1 MTKDVVRLVIFKLG
15 DGMFAFDIFSVHR
28 VVRYGGASAVTDV
41 PGWIEGVLEYE
52 GQVIPIVDLRRR
64 VELAERGVSAE
75 TRVLVLNTFSGWVG
89 AVVDSVLEVAI
100 VPAADIAPPPALFR
114 GLSAEFMRGIAKL
127 RGERLAVILDADRVL
142 ASTDRIVL
150 ESNAVEIGARG

>member
-1 MTKDVVRLVIFKLG
+1 MKTETTRLVIFKLG
-15 DGMFAFDIFSVHR
+15 DGLFAMDIFAVHR

-64 VELAERGVSAE
+64 MELPRDGVKPE

-89 AVVDSVLEVAI
+89 AVVDAVLEVAV
-100 VPAADIAPPPALFR
+100 VPVSDIAPPPPLFR
-114 GLSAEFMRGIAKL
+114 GLSAEFMKGIARL
-127 RGERLAVILDADRVL
+127 GGERLAVMLDADRVL
-142 ASTDRIVL
+142 ESTDRIVL
-150 ESNAVEIGARG
+150 EADGAELGAGG

>member
-1 MTKDVVRLVIFKLG
+1 MKKDVVKLVIFKLG
-15 DGMFAFDIFSVHR
+15 DSMFAIDIFSVHR

-64 VELAERGVSAE
+64 VELAERDVSAE

-89 AVVDSVLEVAI
+89 AVVDSVLEVA
-100 VPAADIAPPPALFR
+100 VVRTADVSPPPALFR
-114 GLSAEFMRGIAKL
+114 GLAAEFMRGIAKL
-127 RGERLAVILDADRVL
+127 GGERLAVILDADRVL

-150 ESNAVEIGARG
+150 EPNSVEVGARG

>member
-1 MTKDVVRLVIFKLG
+1 MKTETTRLVIFKLG
-15 DGMFAFDIFSVHR
+15 DGLFAMDIFAVHR

-64 VELAERGVSAE
+64 MELPRDGVRPE

-89 AVVDSVLEVAI
+89 AVVDSVLEVAV
-100 VPAADIAPPPALFR
+100 VPVADIAPPPPLFR
-114 GLSAEFMRGIAKL
+114 GLSAEFMKGMARLG
-127 RGERLAVILDADRVL
+127 GERLAVILDADRVL
-142 ASTDRIVL
+142 ESTDRIVL
-150 ESNAVEIGARG
+150 EPDGAELGAGG

>member
-1 MTKDVVRLVIFKLG
+1 MKTETTRLVIFKLG
-15 DGMFAFDIFSVHR
+15 DGLFAMDIFAVHR

-64 VELAERGVSAE
+64 MELPRDGVKPE

-89 AVVDSVLEVAI
+89 AVVDAVLEVAV
-100 VPAADIAPPPALFR
+100 VPVSDIAPPPSLFR
-114 GLSAEFMRGIAKL
+114 GLSAEFMKGIARL
-127 RGERLAVILDADRVL
+127 GGERLAVMLDADRVL
-142 ASTDRIVL
+142 ESTDRIVL
-150 ESNAVEIGARG
+150 EADGAELGAGG

>member
-1 MTKDVVRLVIFKLG
+1 MKTETTRLVIFKLG
-15 DGMFAFDIFSVHR
+15 DGLFAMDIFAVHR

-64 VELAERGVSAE
+64 MELPRDGVKPE

-89 AVVDSVLEVAI
+89 AVVDAVLEVAV
-100 VPAADIAPPPALFR
+100 VPVSDIAPPPPLFR
-114 GLSAEFMRGIAKL
+114 GLSAEFMKGIARL
-127 RGERLAVILDADRVL
+127 GGERLAVMLDADRVL
-142 ASTDRIVL
+142 ESTDRIIL
-150 ESNAVEIGARG
+150 EPDGAELGAGG